1 MISPSEL
8 TADTSLA
15 EAQTLLEGLASVF
28 LSTSA
33 SPSDAAR
40 PAAEAPLPNRDAGYR
55 TLVEQ
60 IPAVVFMVYLDRGI
74 GEAYVSPYIEATLGF
89 SQAEWLEDPIRW
101 YSRIHPDDS
110 ARWSVEAAEMF
121 LTGNP
126 LRSVYRVMARDGH
139 VVWFHCEA
147 KVVRRESGEPWFI
160 HGVAFDISDVKRTE
174 EALQEERNFVSTVLD
189 TVGTLVMVVDPYGR
203 IVRFN
208 RACEEAT
215 GRLLRDVRG
224 AYAGD
229 LFAELDVRSAFAS
242 RLEQLRGGAWP
253 GEFESRFG
261 TKARG
266 SHLISWSGTVLRDGR
281 GNVRHFIFTG
291 VDITESKRLE
301 KAILEISAREQQRI
315 GQDLHD
321 GLGQHLTGIAFMS
334 KVLEQKLADQSPREA
349 ADAAKIVKLV
359 NEAIHKARE
368 LSRGLLPVVSDEGGL
383 MSALEQLAAEVED
396 LFGISCRFECD
407 QPVLIHDN
415 DAAMHLYHIAQEA
428 VNNAIKHGRARHIVI
443 SLVETDDAGAL
454 GIHDD
459 GSGLHEEHGSSGMG
473 LRIMK
478 YRAKVIGGALEIR
491 RSRAG
496 GVEVTCHFRT
506 AIANTGGS
514 SQ

>member
-1 MISPSEL
+1 M
-8 TADTSLA
+8 
-15 EAQTLLEGLASVF
+15 
-28 LSTSA
+28 
-33 SPSDAAR
+33 
-40 PAAEAPLPNRDAGYR
+40 
-55 TLVEQ
+55 
-60 IPAVVFMVYLDRGI
+60 
-74 GEAYVSPYIEATLGF
+74 
-89 SQAEWLEDPIRW
+89 
-101 YSRIHPDDS
+101 
-110 ARWSVEAAEMF
+110 
-121 LTGNP
+121 
-126 LRSVYRVMARDGH
+126 
-139 VVWFHCEA
+139 
-147 KVVRRESGEPWFI
+147 
-160 HGVAFDISDVKRTE
+160 AFDISDLKRTE
-174 EALQEERNFVSTVLD
+174 EALQEERNFVSTILD
-189 TVGTLVMVVDPYGR
+189 TVGTLVMVLDPDGR

-229 LFAELDVRSAFAS
+229 LFAELDVRSAL
-242 RLEQLRGGAWP
+242 REQARAVARWRRP

-261 TKARG
+261 TTARG
-266 SHLISWSGTVLRDGR
+266 SRLISWSGTVLRDGS

-301 KAILEISAREQQRI
+301 KAILEISAREQRRI

-368 LSRGLLPVVSDEGGL
+368 LSRGLLPVVSDAGGL

-428 VNNAIKHGRARHIVI
+428 VNNAIKHGAPGT
-443 SLVETDDAGAL
+443 S
-454 GIHDD
+454 
-459 GSGLHEEHGSSGMG
+459 
-473 LRIMK
+473 
-478 YRAKVIGGALEIR
+478 
-491 RSRAG
+491 
-496 GVEVTCHFRT
+496 
-506 AIANTGGS
+506 
-514 SQ
+514 